1 MRVGSGDARS
11 IHHSQPVSGARYG
24 DAVESRHADVAILGG
39 GILGLTTAWKLSQRH
54 PELSIRIVEKESRL
68 ALHQTGRNSGVLHSG
83 IYYVPGSAKAR
94 TCRRG
99 QQEMIDFCREHDVAV
114 QMLGKVI
121 VATSPDEVPRLD
133 ALSERAAANGVT
145 AHRVGPAGLRD
156 LEPHAAGIDA
166 LHVPGAG
173 ITDYRAVCERLA
185 ELLTEH
191 GVEIEF
197 DTTVQGIDDDG
208 ELVHVS
214 TSRGEVIAKQVI
226 ACAGLHSDRLART
239 TDPSTTE
246 RIMPFRGEYFELTP
260 ERRHLVNGLIY
271 PVPDPAFPFLGVHLT
286 RMIDGSIHAG
296 PNAVPA
302 LSREGYRWRDINARD
317 TAELLTN
324 PGAWRLA
331 RSYWKTGLA
340 EIVRSASKR
349 RFVAALQRL
358 VPAVQAGDLVRSP
371 AGVRA
376 QAISRDGRLI
386 DDFAWAGHGN
396 VLNVLNAP
404 SPAATASLALADEI
418 VDRAFEPRTS
428 R

>member
-1 MRVGSGDARS
+1 MVSLLIESVPPVFATLSRTP
-11 IHHSQPVSGARYG
+11 PVSTRCTYRAQASPTIERCANDSLSYSPNT
-24 DAVESRHADVAILGG
+24 ASRSSS
-39 GILGLTTAWKLSQRH
+39 TR
-54 PELSIRIVEKESRL
+54 PCKESP
-68 ALHQTGRNSGVLHSG
+68 T
-83 IYYVPGSAKAR
+83 
-94 TCRRG
+94 
-99 QQEMIDFCREHDVAV
+99 
-114 QMLGKVI
+114 
-121 VATSPDEVPRLD
+121 
-133 ALSERAAANGVT
+133 
-145 AHRVGPAGLRD
+145 
-156 LEPHAAGIDA
+156 
-166 LHVPGAG
+166 
-173 ITDYRAVCERLA
+173 
-185 ELLTEH
+185 TE
-191 GVEIEF
+191 
-197 DTTVQGIDDDG
+197 T
-208 ELVHVS
+208 LVHV
-214 TSRGEVIAKQVI
+214 TTPRGDVTAKQVI

-246 RIMPFRGEYFELTP
+246 RIMPFRGDYFELTP

-302 LSREGYRWRDINARD
+302 LSREGYRWRDISPRD
-317 TAELLTN
+317 TAELVAN

-358 VPAVQAGDLVRSP
+358 VPAVQADDLVRSP

-386 DDFAWAGHGN
+386 DDFTWAGRGK

-418 VDRAFEPRTS
+418 VDRALHTADS
-428 R
+428 RPHR

>member
-1 MRVGSGDARS
+1 MHPDHRGPFSRAL
-11 IHHSQPVSGARYG
+11 YG
-24 DAVESRHADVAILGG
+24 VTVELGHADVVILGG
-39 GILGLTTAWKLSQRH
+39 GILGLATAWKLSQRH
-54 PELSIRIVEKESRL
+54 PDLAIRVVEKESRL

-83 IYYVPGSAKAR
+83 IYYAPGSAKAR

-99 QQEMIDFCREHDVAV
+99 QQEMIDFCRAHDVPV

-121 VATSPDEVPRLD
+121 VATSPDEIPRLD
-133 ALSERAAANGVT
+133 ALADRAAANGVT

-156 LEPHAAGIDA
+156 IEPHAAGIDA

-185 ELLTEH
+185 ELLIGC
-191 GVEIEF
+191 GVEIDF
-197 DTTVQGIDDDG
+197 DTTVLTLDDDG
-208 ELVHVS
+208 DRVHAT
-214 TSRGEVIAKQVI
+214 TSRGAITARQVI
-226 ACAGLHSDRLART
+226 VCAGLHSDRLART
-239 TDPSTTE
+239 IDPSTTE
-246 RIMPFRGEYFELTP
+246 RIMPFRGEYFELTK

-286 RMIDGSIHAG
+286 RMIDGAIHAG

-302 LSREGYRWRDINARD
+302 LSREGYRWRDISARD
-317 TAELLTN
+317 TAELLSN

-358 VPAVQAGDLVRSP
+358 VPAVQTEDLVRSP

-386 DDFAWAGHGN
+386 DDFAFAGRGN

-418 VDRAFEPRTS
+418 VDRAMPVFDES
-428 R
+428 

>member
-1 MRVGSGDARS
+1 MSSPTEPLPAFGDTGTVERVERAS
-11 IHHSQPVSGARYG
+11 
-24 DAVESRHADVAILGG
+24 ADVAIIGG
-39 GILGLTTAWKLSQRH
+39 GILGLATAWKLSQRH
-54 PELSIRIVEKESRL
+54 PQLSIRVLEKESKL

-83 IYYVPGSAKAR
+83 IYYAPGSAKAR
-94 TCRRG
+94 TCRLG
-99 QQEMIDFCREHDVAV
+99 QQEMIDFCCAHDVDV

-121 VATSPDEVPRLD
+121 VATSVDEIPRLD
-133 ALSERAAANGVT
+133 SLAERAAANGVI
-145 AHRVGPAGLRD
+145 AHRLGPAGLRD

-185 ELLTEH
+185 ELLTDH
-191 GVEIEF
+191 GVQVEF
-197 DTTVQGIDDDG
+197 ETSVDGIDDDG
-208 ELVHVS
+208 DLVHIA
-214 TSRGEVIAKQVI
+214 TSRGAVTARQVI
-226 ACAGLHSDRLART
+226 ACAGLHSDRVARSN
-239 TDPSTTE
+239 DPSTTE
-246 RIMPFRGEYFELTP
+246 RIMPFRGEYFELT
-260 ERRHLVNGLIY
+260 EQRRDLVNGLIY

-302 LSREGYRWRDINARD
+302 LAREGYRWRDISGRD
-317 TAELLTN
+317 TAELLSN

-340 EIVRSASKR
+340 EIARSASKR
-349 RFVAALQRL
+349 RFVNALQRL
-358 VPAVQAGDLVRSP
+358 VPAIRSEDLVRSA

-376 QAISRDGRLI
+376 QAITRDGRLI

-418 VDRAFEPRTS
+418 VDRAISDHAQR
-428 R
+428 